1 MISLKLIPW
10 YVKVLAVLA
19 ICLGCYFVGRR
30 DGDMRADLE
39 IAKYEVLKK
48 DSAEAIRKASEN
60 VKEKI
65 VTQYVD
71 RIKKVTEKEYVYI
84 TLTNTVPDTF
94 EFSNGWVHV
103 HDASATGGDATS
115 TGSADGSSSG
125 IGANEGLQTIIRN
138 YGKCH
143 KNAEQI
149 RSLQLTIREF
159 EKIIEEHNLKQRR

>member
-1 MISLKLIPW
+1 MRSDLAIAQYESLK
-10 YVKVLAVLA
+10 KT
-19 ICLGCYFVGRR
+19 
-30 DGDMRADLE
+30 
-39 IAKYEVLKK
+39 
-48 DSAEAIRKASEN
+48 SAEEIRKAAEN

-71 RIKKVTEKEYVYI
+71 RVKTVKEKEYVYI

-103 HDASATGGDATS
+103 HDAAATGGDATS

-143 KNAEQI
+143 ENAEKVKA
-149 RSLQLTIREF
+149 LQLTITEF
-159 EKIIEEHNLKQRR
+159 ERIIEEHNLKQKRR